1 MGGTRRWAV
10 VEQAGLGFN
19 TLKII
24 GPEGTLEGTSMESPK
39 QSRKLVAEGGSSIV
53 DFDNKAFKPIPQ
65 AGIDLAVKA
74 MNAGVMYRY
83 QPKTKE
89 ASITASF
96 EHNFAKYM
104 GVKHAVGTN
113 SCGSAM
119 FIALNIVGV
128 QPGDTILTN
137 AFTFHAVPS
146 VIEHARAVPVLVE
159 SNREWAMD
167 PEDLDRKAA
176 ETGAKVL
183 LMSYMRGHVPDMDAI
198 MDVVEKHG
206 LILIEDC
213 AHAYATLWN
222 GKLLGTFGEIGC
234 FSTQSSKGLS
244 AGEGGIF
251 ITDNDE
257 HAARA
262 VLYAGSYERLW
273 MKHYDLDAEL
283 MDRLQNQVPGYS
295 MRMQEVTAAML
306 TPQIDRW
313 APIKQIH
320 VENWNLLHSL
330 IHDHPNIEIPMPL
343 EQVDPFCDTMQ
354 FHLVGLSR
362 EEADRF
368 IDLMKQ
374 EGIPMQ
380 IFGTHRNARD
390 YRQWEYIKA
399 HQDELVNTVAN
410 IEFACDLS
418 MQPHL
423 TQDNVRVM
431 GRVIH
436 DVLAY
441 IGQQAGR

>member
-1 MGGTRRWAV
+1 MEPPKHSRRLV
-10 VEQAGLGFN
+10 VE
-19 TLKII
+19 
-24 GPEGTLEGTSMESPK
+24 
-39 QSRKLVAEGGSSIV
+39 GGESIV

-65 AGIDLAVKA
+65 EGIDLAVNA

-83 QPKTKE
+83 QPKSKE
-89 ASITASF
+89 ASITANF

-104 GVKHAVGTN
+104 QVKHAVGTN

-128 QPGDTILTN
+128 QPGDIVLTN

-146 VIEHARAVPVLVE
+146 VIQHARAIPVLVE

-167 PEDLDRKAA
+167 PEDLDKKAA
-176 ETGAKVL
+176 QTGAKVL

-198 MDVVEKHG
+198 MQIVEKHD
-206 LILIEDC
+206 LVLIEDC
-213 AHAYATLWN
+213 AHAYETLWN

-251 ITDNDE
+251 ITNNDE
-257 HAARA
+257 HAAKA

-273 MKHYDLDAEL
+273 TKHYDLDAEL

-306 TPQIDRW
+306 TPQIERL
-313 APIKQIH
+313 AKIKKIH

-330 IHDHPNIEIPMPL
+330 IHQHPNIEIPMPL
-343 EQVDPFCDTMQ
+343 PQVDPFCDTMQ

-362 EEADRF
+362 QQSDLF
-368 IDLMKQ
+368 IDVMKQ

-380 IFGTHRNARD
+380 IFGARRNARD

-399 HQDELVNTVAN
+399 HQDELTDTIAN

-423 TQDNVRVM
+423 TKENIRVM
-431 GRVIH
+431 GQVIQ

-441 IGQQAGR
+441 IADQA

>member
-1 MGGTRRWAV
+1 M
-10 VEQAGLGFN
+10 QL
-19 TLKII
+19 
-24 GPEGTLEGTSMESPK
+24 PE
-39 QSRKLVAEGGSSIV
+39 QSRKLVVEGGESIV

-65 AGIDLAVKA
+65 SGIDLAVKA

-89 ASITASF
+89 ASITATF
-96 EHNFAKYM
+96 EHNFANYM
-104 GVKHAVGTN
+104 GVKHVVGTN

-128 QPGDTILTN
+128 QPGDTVLTN

-167 PEDLDRKAA
+167 AEDLDKKAT

-198 MDVVEKHG
+198 MKVVEKHD

-222 GKLLGTFGEIGC
+222 GQLLGTFGEIGA

-251 ITDNDE
+251 ITNDDE
-257 HAARA
+257 HAAKA

-273 MKHYDLDAEL
+273 LKHYDLDSDL
-283 MDRLQNQVPGYS
+283 MDQLQNQIPGYS

-306 TPQIDRW
+306 TPQIDRL
-313 APIKQIH
+313 AVIKKIH
-320 VENWNLLHSL
+320 VDNWTLLHSL
-330 IHDHPNIEIPMPL
+330 IHDHPNIEIPLPL
-343 EQVDPFCDTMQ
+343 PQVDSFCDTMQ
-354 FHLVGLSR
+354 FHLVGMSR
-362 EEADRF
+362 DEADRF
-368 IDLMKQ
+368 IDLMKE

-380 IFGTHRNARD
+380 IFGARRNARD

-399 HQDELVNTVAN
+399 HQDELKATVAN

-423 TQDNVRVM
+423 NLDNIRVM
-431 GRVIH
+431 GRVIQ

-441 IGQQAGR
+441 IHDQ

>member
-1 MGGTRRWAV
+1 MEGRGMG
-10 VEQAGLGFN
+10 
-19 TLKII
+19 
-24 GPEGTLEGTSMESPK
+24 PSK
-39 QSRKLVAEGGSSIV
+39 QSRKLVVEGGERIV

-65 AGIDLAVKA
+65 SGIDLAVKA

-89 ASITASF
+89 ASITATF
-96 EHNFAKYM
+96 EHNFANYM
-104 GVKHAVGTN
+104 GVKHVVGTN

-128 QPGDTILTN
+128 QPGDTVLTN

-167 PEDLDRKAA
+167 AEDLDKKAT

-198 MDVVEKHG
+198 MKVVEKHD

-222 GKLLGTFGEIGC
+222 GQLLGTFGEIGC

-251 ITDNDE
+251 ITNDDE
-257 HAARA
+257 HAAKA

-273 MKHYDLDAEL
+273 MKHYDLDSDL
-283 MDRLQNQVPGYS
+283 MDQLQNQIPGYS

-306 TPQIDRW
+306 TPQIDRL
-313 APIKQIH
+313 AVIKKIH
-320 VENWNLLHSL
+320 VDNWTLLHSL
-330 IHDHPNIEIPMPL
+330 IHDHPNIEIPLPL
-343 EQVDPFCDTMQ
+343 PQVDSFCDTMQ
-354 FHLVGLSR
+354 FHLVGMSR
-362 EEADRF
+362 DEADRF
-368 IDLMKQ
+368 IDLMKE

-380 IFGTHRNARD
+380 IFGARRNARD

-399 HQDELVNTVAN
+399 HQDELKATVAN

-423 TQDNVRVM
+423 NFDNIRVM
-431 GRVIH
+431 GQVIQ

-441 IGQQAGR
+441 IHDQ

>member
-1 MGGTRRWAV
+1 MT
-10 VEQAGLGFN
+10 
-19 TLKII
+19 
-24 GPEGTLEGTSMESPK
+24 EGKTMESPS
-39 QSRKLVAEGGSSIV
+39 QPRKLVIEGGKSIV
-53 DFDNKAFKPIPQ
+53 NFNNKAFKPIPQ
-65 AGIDLAVKA
+65 DGIDLAVQA
-74 MNAGVMYRY
+74 MHAGMMYRY

-89 ASITASF
+89 ASLTATL
-96 EHNFAKYM
+96 EHNFSQYM
-104 GVKHAVGTN
+104 GVKHTVGTN

-119 FIALNIVGV
+119 FISLNIVGI
-128 QPGDTILTN
+128 QPGDKVLTN

-146 VIEHARAVPVLVE
+146 VIEHARGVPVLVE

-167 PEDLDRKAA
+167 PEDLDKKAT
-176 ETGAKVL
+176 ETGAKIL

-198 MDVVEKHG
+198 MTVVEKHN

-222 GKLLGTFGEIGC
+222 GQLLGTFGQIGC

-244 AGEGGIF
+244 AGEGGLF
-251 ITDNDE
+251 ITNNDE
-257 HAARA
+257 HAAKA

-273 MKHYDLDAEL
+273 TKHYDLDPEL
-283 MDRLQNQVPGYS
+283 MDRLQNQIPGYS

-306 TPQIDRW
+306 TPQIDRL
-313 APIKQIH
+313 AEIKNIH
-320 VENWNLLHSL
+320 VSNWNLLYSL
-330 IHDHPNIEIPMPL
+330 INKNHHIEIPKPL
-343 EQVDPFCDTMQ
+343 PQVDPFCDTMQ
-354 FHLVGLSR
+354 FHLVDLSR
-362 EEADRF
+362 AQADQF

-380 IFGTHRNARD
+380 IFGARRNARD

-399 HQDELVNTVAN
+399 HQDELVATIAN

-423 TQDNVRVM
+423 TQDHIRTM
-431 GRVIH
+431 ARVIE

-441 IGQQAGR
+441 IIAQNR

>member
-1 MGGTRRWAV
+1 MGNTCWKSVASERFLR
-10 VEQAGLGFN
+10 FN
-19 TLKII
+19 TFKII
-24 GPEGTLEGTSMESPK
+24 GPDGQMEGRGMGPSK
-39 QSRKLVAEGGSSIV
+39 QSRKLVVEGGERIV

-65 AGIDLAVKA
+65 SGIDLAVKA

-89 ASITASF
+89 ASITATF
-96 EHNFAKYM
+96 EHNFANYM
-104 GVKHAVGTN
+104 GVKHVVGTN

-128 QPGDTILTN
+128 QPGDTVLTN

-167 PEDLDRKAA
+167 AEDLDKKAT

-198 MDVVEKHG
+198 MKVVEKHE

-222 GKLLGTFGEIGC
+222 GQLLGTFGEIGC

-251 ITDNDE
+251 ITNDDE
-257 HAARA
+257 HAAKA

-273 MKHYDLDAEL
+273 MKHYDLDSDL
-283 MDRLQNQVPGYS
+283 MDRLQNQIPGYS

-306 TPQIDRW
+306 TPQIDRL
-313 APIKQIH
+313 AVIKKIH
-320 VENWNLLHSL
+320 VDNWTLLHSL
-330 IHDHPNIEIPMPL
+330 IHDHPNIEIPLPL
-343 EQVDPFCDTMQ
+343 PQVDSFCDTMQ
-354 FHLVGLSR
+354 FHLVGMSR
-362 EEADRF
+362 DEADRF
-368 IDLMKQ
+368 IDLMKE

-380 IFGTHRNARD
+380 IFGARRNARD

-399 HQDELVNTVAN
+399 HQDELKATVAN

-423 TQDNVRVM
+423 NLDNIRVM
-431 GRVIH
+431 GRVIQ

-441 IGQQAGR
+441 IHDQ

>member
-1 MGGTRRWAV
+1 
-10 VEQAGLGFN
+10 
-19 TLKII
+19 
-24 GPEGTLEGTSMESPK
+24 MESPK
-39 QSRKLVAEGGSSIV
+39 QSRKLVVEGGESIV

-89 ASITASF
+89 ASLTAAF
-96 EHNFAKYM
+96 EHNFANYM
-104 GVKHAVGTN
+104 GLKHAVGTN

-146 VIEHARAVPVLVE
+146 VIEHARAIPVLVE

-167 PEDLDRKAA
+167 PEDLDKKAT
-176 ETGAKVL
+176 ETGAKIL

-198 MDVVEKHG
+198 MEVVEKHG

-222 GKLLGTFGEIGC
+222 GQLLGTFGEIGC

-251 ITDNDE
+251 VTNDDE

-273 MKHYDLDAEL
+273 MKHYDLDADL

-306 TPQIDRW
+306 TPQIDRL
-313 APIKQIH
+313 AIIKQIH
-320 VENWNLLHSL
+320 VENWDLLHSL
-330 IHDHPNIEIPMPL
+330 IHRHPNIEIPMPL
-343 EQVDPFCDTMQ
+343 AQVDPFCDTMQ

-362 EEADRF
+362 DTADRF
-368 IDLMKQ
+368 IDLMKE

-380 IFGTHRNARD
+380 IFGARRNARD
-390 YRQWEYIKA
+390 YRQWEYVKA
-399 HQDELVNTVAN
+399 HQDELKDTIAN

-423 TQDNVRVM
+423 TQDNIRVM
-431 GRVIH
+431 GRVIL

-441 IGQQAGR
+441 IAEQAGQ

>member
-1 MGGTRRWAV
+1 MG
-10 VEQAGLGFN
+10 
-19 TLKII
+19 
-24 GPEGTLEGTSMESPK
+24 PSK
-39 QSRKLVAEGGSSIV
+39 QSRKLVVEGGERIV

-65 AGIDLAVKA
+65 SGIDLAVKA

-89 ASITASF
+89 ASITATF
-96 EHNFAKYM
+96 EHNFANYM
-104 GVKHAVGTN
+104 GVKHVVGTN

-128 QPGDTILTN
+128 QPGDTVLTN

-167 PEDLDRKAA
+167 AEDLDKKAT

-198 MDVVEKHG
+198 MKVVEKHD

-222 GKLLGTFGEIGC
+222 GQLLGTFGEIGC

-251 ITDNDE
+251 ITNDDE
-257 HAARA
+257 HAAKA

-273 MKHYDLDAEL
+273 MKHYDLDSDL
-283 MDRLQNQVPGYS
+283 MDQLQNQIPGYS

-306 TPQIDRW
+306 TPQIDRL
-313 APIKQIH
+313 AVIKKIH
-320 VENWNLLHSL
+320 VDNWTLLHSL
-330 IHDHPNIEIPMPL
+330 IHDHPNIEIPLPL
-343 EQVDPFCDTMQ
+343 PQVDSFCDTMQ
-354 FHLVGLSR
+354 FHLVGMSR
-362 EEADRF
+362 DEADRF
-368 IDLMKQ
+368 IDLMKE

-380 IFGTHRNARD
+380 IFGARRNARD

-399 HQDELVNTVAN
+399 HQDELKATVAN

-423 TQDNVRVM
+423 NLDNIRVM
-431 GRVIH
+431 GRVIQ

-441 IGQQAGR
+441 IHDQ

>member
-1 MGGTRRWAV
+1 MG
-10 VEQAGLGFN
+10 
-19 TLKII
+19 
-24 GPEGTLEGTSMESPK
+24 PSK
-39 QSRKLVAEGGSSIV
+39 QSRKLVVEGGERIV

-65 AGIDLAVKA
+65 SGIDLAVKA

-89 ASITASF
+89 ASITATF
-96 EHNFAKYM
+96 EHNFANYM
-104 GVKHAVGTN
+104 GVKHVVGTN

-128 QPGDTILTN
+128 QPGDTVLTN

-167 PEDLDRKAA
+167 AEDLDKKAT

-198 MDVVEKHG
+198 MKVVEKHD

-222 GKLLGTFGEIGC
+222 GQLLGTFGEIGC

-251 ITDNDE
+251 ITNDDE
-257 HAARA
+257 HAAKA

-273 MKHYDLDAEL
+273 MKHYDLDSDL
-283 MDRLQNQVPGYS
+283 MDQLQNQIPGYS

-306 TPQIDRW
+306 TPQIDRL
-313 APIKQIH
+313 AVIKKIH
-320 VENWNLLHSL
+320 VDNWTLLHSL
-330 IHDHPNIEIPMPL
+330 IHDHPNIEIPLPL
-343 EQVDPFCDTMQ
+343 PQVDSFCDTMQ
-354 FHLVGLSR
+354 FHLVGMSR
-362 EEADRF
+362 DEADRF
-368 IDLMKQ
+368 IDLMKE

-380 IFGTHRNARD
+380 IFGARRNARD

-399 HQDELVNTVAN
+399 HQDELKATVAN

-423 TQDNVRVM
+423 NFDNIRVM
-431 GRVIH
+431 GQVIQ

-441 IGQQAGR
+441 IHDQ

>member
-1 MGGTRRWAV
+1 
-10 VEQAGLGFN
+10 
-19 TLKII
+19 
-24 GPEGTLEGTSMESPK
+24 MESPK
-39 QSRKLVAEGGSSIV
+39 QSRKLVVEGGESIV

-89 ASITASF
+89 ASLTAAF
-96 EHNFAKYM
+96 EHNFANYM
-104 GVKHAVGTN
+104 GLKHAVGTN

-146 VIEHARAVPVLVE
+146 VIEHARAIPVLVE

-167 PEDLDRKAA
+167 PEDLDKKAT
-176 ETGAKVL
+176 ETGAKIL

-198 MDVVEKHG
+198 MEVVEKHG

-222 GKLLGTFGEIGC
+222 GQLLGTFGEIGC

-251 ITDNDE
+251 VTNDDE

-273 MKHYDLDAEL
+273 MKHYDLDADL

-306 TPQIDRW
+306 TPQIDRL
-313 APIKQIH
+313 ATIKQIH
-320 VENWNLLHSL
+320 VENWDLLHSL
-330 IHDHPNIEIPMPL
+330 IHGHPNIEIPMPL
-343 EQVDPFCDTMQ
+343 AQVDPFCDTMQ

-362 EEADRF
+362 DTADRF
-368 IDLMKQ
+368 IDLMKE

-380 IFGTHRNARD
+380 IFGARRNARD
-390 YRQWEYIKA
+390 YRQWEYVKA
-399 HQDELVNTVAN
+399 HQDELKDTIAN

-423 TQDNVRVM
+423 TQDNIRVM
-431 GRVIH
+431 GRVIL

-441 IGQQAGR
+441 IAEQAGQ